1 MSEQNSTLV
10 CSMCGIENTVSTC
23 FDEKLNETLHKLYKF
38 ADDGQ
43 DMKKV
48 RKKLRKNDCRFLS

>member
-1 MSEQNSTLV
+1 MSEQNSPSV

-23 FDEKLNETLHKLYKF
+23 FDEKLNETLHTLYKF
-38 ADDGQ
+38 TVDGQ

-48 RKKLRKNDCRFLS
+48 RKKWIKNYYRF